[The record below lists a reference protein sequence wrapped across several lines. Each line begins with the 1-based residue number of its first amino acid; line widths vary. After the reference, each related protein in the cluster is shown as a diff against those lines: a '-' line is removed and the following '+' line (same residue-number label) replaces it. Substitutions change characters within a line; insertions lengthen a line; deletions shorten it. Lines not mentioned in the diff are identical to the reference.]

1 MRRLMERFKRQEGF
15 TLVEILIV
23 VVIIGIL
30 AGIAVPMYSNVQ
42 EKAKVAATQAEL
54 SGIKTALVLWEMEH
68 GAPPE
73 ELDEFISSLGSD
85 MESGSKLYL
94 GKYELAIHKES
105 EVAKGIMATPGK
117 EVKDRKSAT
126 VTSREITID
135 SGTSSK

>member
-1 MRRLMERFKRQEGF
+1 M
-15 TLVEILIV
+15 VEILIV

-73 ELDEFISSLGSD
+73 KDSELDTFISNLGSD

-94 GKYELAIHKES
+94 GKYELAIHKKGSDES
-105 EVAKGIMATPGK
+105 GVAIGIKATTDK
-117 EVKDRKSAT
+117 KDRKSAT

-135 SGTSSK
+135 SGTSSE

>member
-73 ELDEFISSLGSD
+73 DDELDTFISNLGSD
-85 MESGSKLYL
+85 MESGGESDGEPDGEPDELYL
-94 GKYELAIHKES
+94 GKYKLAIHKES
-105 EVAKGIMATPGK
+105 NVAKESWLHQA
-117 EVKDRKSAT
+117 R
-126 VTSREITID
+126 
-135 SGTSSK
+135 